1 MTPYS
6 GSCDKV
12 GPRLSSEMEVVL
24 FHRELYIYIYIY
36 EMSQSVSNHSFSTRL
51 HKQNST
57 IES

>member
-36 EMSQSVSNHSFSTRL
+36 IFMKGPNQSPIIAFPQDCTNRTL
-51 HKQNST
+51 L
-57 IES
+57 